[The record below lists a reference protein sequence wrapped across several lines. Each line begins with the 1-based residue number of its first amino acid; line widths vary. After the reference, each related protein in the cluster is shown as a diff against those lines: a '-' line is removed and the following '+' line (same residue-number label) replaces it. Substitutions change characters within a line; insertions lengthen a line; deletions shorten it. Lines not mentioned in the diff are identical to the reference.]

1 MSYIKQPIKTVV
13 LAALMIWLSSVL
25 LACRQPAAQRSEV
38 AQHLAAPSASAEPAV
53 TPALIPTDT
62 PTSFHRALNG
72 SIGGKYEMR
81 MELRREADKLF
92 GSYFYPRPGAIRY
105 ISLDGKIDQQ
115 GNVALEESTFDY
127 EKQTENKTGTFQ
139 GKLDSVLKEGEQ
151 LVRFAGQWTRAKD
164 KQTLPFSAQEP
175 TFDLDGLRLKRLTQ
189 KDESKKLHYSIE
201 TRLPQLT
208 GDQAR
213 AEKFNQAVRN
223 FTAKQSSAFKK
234 NASELAADPDLSKLR
249 AADAPPNTMEI
260 DYTINFADRNFI
272 SLLFS
277 FYEFTGGAHGNTAT
291 AAFNYDLQRGRLVG
305 LGELF
310 KPGANYLKVI
320 SDYCISELKKLNL
333 SDDEWIRNGAGPK
346 PENYDS
352 WNITPQGLRIT
363 FDAYQAAAYA
373 AGPQEV
379 LVPYSLLK
387 DLIKPDGLLAQFVK

>member
-1 MSYIKQPIKTVV
+1 MMHFGQPTKM
-13 LAALMIWLSSVL
+13 LLEALLIFLIAGQM
-25 LACRQPAAQRSEV
+25 ACRQPAAQSSEV
-38 AQHLAAPSASAEPAV
+38 AQNLAAPAAGEQAKAA
-53 TPALIPTDT
+53 PALIAAGA

-72 SIGGKYEMR
+72 NIGGKYELR
-81 MELRREADKLF
+81 MELRREGDKVF

-105 ISLDGKIDQQ
+105 ISLDGTADQQ
-115 GNVALEESTFDY
+115 GNVSLEESTFDFNT
-127 EKQTENKTGTFQ
+127 QATNKTGEFK
-139 GKLDSVLKEGEQ
+139 GKLDSVLKDEEQ

-164 KQTLPFSAQEP
+164 KQSLPFSAQEP
-175 TFDLDGLRLKRLTQ
+175 VFDLGSLRLKRQTQ
-189 KDESKKLHYSIE
+189 KDESKKLRYSVE

-208 GDQAR
+208 GDAAR
-213 AEKFNQAVRN
+213 ADKFNQTVRS
-223 FTAKQSSAFKK
+223 FTVKQVAAFKK
-234 NASELAADPDLSKLR
+234 NASEMAADPDLAKLR
-249 AADAPPNTMEI
+249 TADAPPNTMEI
-260 DYTINFADRNFI
+260 DYTINFANSNFV

-320 SDYCISELKKLNL
+320 SDYCVGELKKLNV
-333 SDDEWIRNGAGPK
+333 SDDEWIKNGAGPK

-379 LVPYSLLK
+379 IVPYSLLK